1 MATTFYVTTPIYY
14 VNAEPHLGSA
24 YTTLIADMLTRYHR
38 LFGDDAYFLTGT
50 DEHGDRI
57 AQIAAAA
64 GVTPQEYADRIS
76 ATFRETWPSLDIRS
90 DDFIRTTEERHKAV
104 VERVMQQVY
113 DGGHI
118 YFGEYGGPY
127 CYGCERFYTEKEL
140 VDGLC
145 PQHLT
150 QPTYIKE
157 ANYFFRMSAYQDW
170 LIDYLTRFP
179 ETIRPEQYRRE
190 VLSFLREPLEDLCI
204 SRPKARLT
212 WGITLPFDD
221 RYVTYV
227 WFDALVNYVSALG
240 YPDGALY
247 ARYWPAA
254 QHLIAKDILK
264 PHGIY
269 WPCILQAAGIPLY
282 RHLNV
287 HGYWTVEGEKMSKSR
302 GNFVRPLELVERY
315 GLDPLR
321 YFLAREMVY
330 GQDADFSE
338 HSLVARYNAD
348 LANDL
353 GNLLNRVLTMCGRYA
368 GGLVPVPGGEEGE
381 ADRELREAAEALP
394 GRVVDAVG
402 AMAMHAALDETIGLV
417 KATNRYL
424 EAKTPWIAWK
434 AGDREGVGRTLYH
447 AAEALRL
454 AGLLLSPIMPGKMA
468 ELAMQLGVEPVGQD
482 LTTAGRWG
490 YLTPGKPVGTAT
502 PLFPRWEMAVGA

>member
-1 MATTFYVTTPIYY
+1 MSNGFYVTTPIYY

-24 YTTLIADMLTRYHR
+24 YTTIIADVLARYHR
-38 LFGDDAYFLTGT
+38 LFGDDTYFLTGT

-57 AQIAAAA
+57 AQIAEAA
-64 GVTPQEYADRIS
+64 GTTPQEYADRIS
-76 ATFRETWPSLDIRS
+76 AIFRDTWPQLGITN
-90 DDFIRTTEERHKAV
+90 DDFIRTTEERHKEV
-104 VERVMQQVY
+104 VQKVMQQVY
-113 DGGHI
+113 DAGQI

-140 VDGLC
+140 VNGLC

-150 QPTYIKE
+150 APTYIKE
-157 ANYFFRMSAYQDW
+157 ANYFFRMSAFQDW
-170 LIDYLTRFP
+170 WIDYLTRYP
-179 ETIRPEQYRRE
+179 ETIQPEQYRRE
-190 VLSFLREPLEDLCI
+190 VLAFLREPLEDLCI

-212 WGITLPFDD
+212 WGITLPFDE

-240 YPDGALY
+240 YPDGPLY
-247 ARYWPAA
+247 HRFWPVAE
-254 QHLIAKDILK
+254 HLIAKDILK

-269 WPCILQAAGIPLY
+269 WPCILQAAGIPIY

-321 YFLAREMVY
+321 YFLVREMIF

-338 HSLVARYNAD
+338 RNLIARYNAD

-353 GNLLNRVLTMCGRYA
+353 GNLLNRVLTMAGRYA
-368 GGLVPVPGGEEGE
+368 DGAVPRPDGAEDDV
-381 ADRELREAAEALP
+381 DRTLRETAEALP
-394 GRVVDAVG
+394 ARVVEAVT
-402 AMAMHAALDETIGLV
+402 ATTLHVALDEIIGVV

-424 EAKTPWIAWK
+424 ETKSPWLAWR
-434 AGDREGVGRTLYH
+434 AGDREGVGRTLYY

-454 AGLLLSPIMPGKMA
+454 AGLMLTPVMPSKMA
-468 ELAMQLGVEPVGQD
+468 ELATQLGIAGPQD
-482 LTTAGRWG
+482 TAEARRWG
-490 YLTPGKPVGTAT
+490 YLTPQAPLGAAT
-502 PLFPRWEMAVGA
+502 PLFPRWEAE